1 MQQVRWKPC
10 STTLVYD
17 ASRLRLA
24 ESTRRV
30 PTSILRHMPPTALP
44 RTLGQLRT
52 SEFTPE
58 RVSRSVKD
66 ELRDNLIVRLREISP
81 TGARAGESLFPGIV
95 GYDDTVVPQVVNA
108 ILSRHNFILLG
119 LRGQA
124 KSRLLR
130 ALTTLLDPQAPFV
143 AGSELRDDPYAPLSK
158 YSRDLIAAKGDDTP
172 IAWMTPFDRYVEKLA
187 TPDVTVADLI
197 GDVDP
202 IKAAR
207 SGQELGSEL
216 TMHYGLLP
224 RANRGI
230 FAINEIPDLAG
241 KIQVALFNI
250 MQEGDVQIKGYPV
263 RLELDVAI
271 VFSANP
277 EDYTARGKIVT
288 PLKDRIGSEIRTHYP
303 ESVDEAITITQQ
315 EAWTAR
321 SYAPDNTA
329 IQGIEIPH
337 YIRQIVEQI
346 AFVARDDKKVDK
358 RSGVSQRLPIS
369 TLELV
374 VSNAERR
381 ALIHGESLVVPRV
394 GDIFAALPGIT
405 GKIELEYEGEMRG
418 ADIVIRELI
427 RTAVAQ
433 VFDTYFA
440 ATNTQQIEQW
450 FNLGGAVELNDKQP
464 SAAVLAELKEIQG
477 LFEKLSPLQINSKS
491 QPEVAV
497 SAAEFLL
504 EGMTAHK
511 RISRSEERRFSAGE
525 KKKRNDDAA
534 QYAEKL
540 RQREQDR
547 EESAAHNR
555 TRRGFN

>member
-1 MQQVRWKPC
+1 MATPSKPQ
-10 STTLVYD
+10 
-17 ASRLRLA
+17 R
-24 ESTRRV
+24 
-30 PTSILRHMPPTALP
+30 ALP
-44 RTLGQLRT
+44 TTLGQLRN

-66 ELRDNLIVRLREISP
+66 ELRDNLIARLRHIS
-81 TGARAGESLFPGIV
+81 GKVHGNAEEAEALFPGIV
-95 GYDDTVVPQVVNA
+95 GYEDTVIPQVVNA

-124 KSRLLR
+124 KSRILR
-130 ALTTLLDPQAPFV
+130 ALTTLLDPFVPYV
-143 AGSELRDDPYAPLSK
+143 AGSELRDNPYAPLSRFSK
-158 YSRDLIAAKGDDTP
+158 DLIASLGDNTP
-172 IAWMTPFDRYVEKLA
+172 IAWMTPVERYVEKLA

-207 SGQELGSEL
+207 SGHELGSEL

-230 FAINEIPDLAG
+230 FAINELPDLAG

-250 MQEGDVQIKGYPV
+250 MQEGDVQIKGYPI
-263 RLELDVAI
+263 RLELDVEI

-303 ESVDEAITITQQ
+303 ELLDEAIAITEQ

-321 SYAPDNTA
+321 SYAADNDQ
-329 IQGIEIPH
+329 IQRIHIPH

-346 AFVARDDKKVDK
+346 AFVAREEKKVDK

-369 TLELV
+369 TMELV

-381 ALIHGESLVVPRV
+381 ALLHGESLVVPRV
-394 GDIFAALPGIT
+394 GDIFSALPGIT
-405 GKIELEYEGEMRG
+405 GKVELEYEGELKGSDVVMRE
-418 ADIVIRELI
+418 IIRQS
-427 RTAVAQ
+427 VASI
-433 VFDTYFA
+433 FDTYFA
-440 ATNTQQIEQW
+440 GVDTQQIEQW
-450 FNLGGAVELNDKQP
+450 FNLGGSVELNDKQP
-464 SAAVLAELKEIQG
+464 TTTVLASLKEIQG
-477 LFEKLSPLQINSKS
+477 LFDKLTPLKINGKS
-491 QPEVAV
+491 DPELAV

-511 RISRSEERRFSAGE
+511 RISRSEGRTFTAGE
-525 KKKRNDDAA
+525 KRKRIEDAA
-534 QYAEKL
+534 NLGE
-540 RQREQDR
+540 RMRER
-547 EESAAHNR
+547 EREAFNR